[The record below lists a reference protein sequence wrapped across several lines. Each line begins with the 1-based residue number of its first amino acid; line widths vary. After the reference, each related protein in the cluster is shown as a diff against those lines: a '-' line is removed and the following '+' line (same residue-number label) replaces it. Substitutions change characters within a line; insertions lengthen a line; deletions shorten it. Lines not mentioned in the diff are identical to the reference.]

1 MGVACGGRRQ
11 KGIGMDTSIIQVAGN
26 QAVLWAEITPMAPSI
41 HTHIHMCAKVGGAKM
56 LHTARRPKHSQHF
69 S

>member
-1 MGVACGGRRQ
+1 
-11 KGIGMDTSIIQVAGN
+11 MDTSIIQVAGN

-41 HTHIHMCAKVGGAKM
+41 HTHKHMCAKVGGAKM